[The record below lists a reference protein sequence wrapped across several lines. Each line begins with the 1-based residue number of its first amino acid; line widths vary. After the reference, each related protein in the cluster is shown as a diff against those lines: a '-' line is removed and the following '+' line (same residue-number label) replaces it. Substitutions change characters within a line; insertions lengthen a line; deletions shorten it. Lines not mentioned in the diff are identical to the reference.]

1 MAVLAFAGQQNLV
14 YVTDIQE
21 AWWRRW
27 ENRVRATWEA
37 KGLEESQRPSSLV
50 ATPRL
55 ESSLDECHFLVSYLA
70 SDLVCCCECN
80 EGFTAEG

>member
-21 AWWRRW
+21 AWWRIW
-27 ENRVRATWEA
+27 EKRVRETWEA

-50 ATPRL
+50 ATRGMKFHWTNAIL
-55 ESSLDECHFLVSYLA
+55 
-70 SDLVCCCECN
+70 
-80 EGFTAEG
+80 